1 MSETKI
7 YKGDKLYSLLRLL
20 ADRYIHHSF
29 RAYECHGAENVPTD
43 GPVIFA
49 PNHASALMDPF
60 AVLALSPEKKVFVAR
75 ADVFK
80 HPIAR
85 KILTTFKIMPIN
97 RRRDGLR
104 TVKDNDEVIDKSI
117 DVLLHDTNFCILP
130 EGTHRSKHSLLPL
143 GKGLSRI
150 ALGAY
155 RRLNGEKPVYIVP
168 VGCEYGDYYRFRSTL
183 LLQVGEPINV
193 TEYIDSHPEMTDP
206 ELLNGIKEMTRE
218 AMVKQIVYV
227 KDDEDYDAVWELA
240 KLACPVDD
248 ETKLRKRFKA
258 NRATVERIEAFKE
271 KEPEKAADLFEKV
284 RAFSLKRRDNR
295 ISLLV
300 TASRHPV
307 LQVISLTLLSLLVLP
322 FFLLYAVASL
332 PVWVVAEV
340 LASRCQD
347 KTFCNSMRCCSCLI
361 LWTLLF
367 IIDIVLAFCFLPWYW
382 AIGALLLL
390 LPAPLLVYDCFE
402 LYRRVAST
410 WRWVFMPSLRKER
423 KELLDYFSEV
433 C

>member
-1 MSETKI
+1 MSATKI
-7 YKGDKLYSLLRLL
+7 YKENRLYNFLRFIV
-20 ADRYIHHSF
+20 DRYIHNSF
-29 RAYECHGAENVPTD
+29 RTYECHGRENVPTD

-80 HPIAR
+80 HPLAR

-104 TVKDNDEVIDKSI
+104 TVKNNDEIIEKSI

-130 EGTHRSKHSLLPL
+130 EGTHRSMHSLLPL

-150 ALGAY
+150 ALGTY
-155 RRLNGEKPVYIVP
+155 RRIGSEKPVYIVP

-183 LLQVGEPINV
+183 LLQIGEPINV
-193 TEYIDSHPEMTDP
+193 SEYIGSHPDMTDP
-206 ELLNGIKEMTRE
+206 DLLNGIKEITRE
-218 AMVKQIVYV
+218 AMTRQIVYV

-240 KLACPVDD
+240 KMACPVD
-248 ETKLRKRFKA
+248 ETKLRKRFDA
-258 NRATVERIEAFKE
+258 NRATVSRIEAFKE
-271 KEPEKAADLFEKV
+271 KEPQKAASLFERV
-284 RAFSLKRRDNR
+284 RAFSRRRRENR

-300 TASRHPV
+300 TSSRHPW
-307 LQVISLTLLSLLVLP
+307 LQLVMLTLFTALSFPL
-322 FFLLYAVASL
+322 FLLYAGASL
-332 PVWVVAEV
+332 PVWTVAEV
-340 LASRCQD
+340 LAARCKD
-347 KTFCNSMRCCSCLI
+347 KAFCNSMRCCSCI
-361 LWTLLF
+361 VLWSLLF
-367 IIDIVLAFCFLPWYW
+367 IVEVVLAFCFLPWYW
-382 AIGALLLL
+382 AVTVTLLIV
-390 LPAPLLVYDCFE
+390 PAPLLVYDFFE

-410 WRWVFMPSLRKER
+410 WRWAFMPSLRKER
-423 KELLDYFSEV
+423 KEILDYFSEV

>member
-7 YKGDKLYSLLRLL
+7 YHGNRLYSLLRFI

-29 RAYECHGAENVPTD
+29 RTYECHGRENVPSD

-85 KILTTFKIMPIN
+85 KILTAFKIMPIN

-104 TVKDNDEVIDKSI
+104 SVKNNDEIIERSI

-130 EGTHRSKHSLLPL
+130 EGTHRSMHSLLPL

-155 RRLNGEKPVYIVP
+155 RRIGDAKPVYIVP

-183 LLQVGEPINV
+183 LLQIGEPINV
-193 TEYIDSHPEMTDP
+193 SEYIRSHPAASDA
-206 ELLNGIKEMTRE
+206 ELVNGIKELTRE

-227 KDDEDYDAVWELA
+227 RDDDDYDAVWELA
-240 KLACPVDD
+240 KLSCPVD
-248 ETKLRKRFKA
+248 ETKLRKRFDA
-258 NRATVERIEAFKE
+258 NKSAVRRIEAFRDR
-271 KEPEKAADLFEKV
+271 EPEKAAALFEKV
-284 RAFSLKRRDNR
+284 RAFSLKRRENR

-300 TASRHPV
+300 TSSHHPV
-307 LQVISLTLLSLLVLP
+307 LQLLMLTLFSLLTLP
-322 FFLLYAVASL
+322 LFLLYATVSL
-332 PVWVVAEV
+332 PVWMVGEV
-340 LASRCQD
+340 LASRCRD
-347 KTFCNSMRCCSCLI
+347 RSFCNSMRCCSCI
-361 LWTLLF
+361 VLWTLLF
-367 IIDIVLAFCFLPWYW
+367 IIEFILAFCLLPWYW
-382 AIGALLLL
+382 ALAVTLLI
-390 LPAPLLVYDCFE
+390 LPAPLLVYDFFE
-402 LYRRVAST
+402 LYRRLAST
-410 WRWVFMPSLRKER
+410 WRWVFMPSLRRER
-423 KELLDYFSEV
+423 GEILDYFSEV